1 MRLWGNRPPEEGVG
15 DSRFGAL
22 LRRLEDLGRS
32 IALGASLSGKRR
44 LRGQAEDQSAEST
57 TGDEAASRRIADIAR
72 YDRAYFQR
80 WLLIGAL
87 IGVVAGLGA
96 IAFYAA
102 IALCSQLLLGGIA
115 GFYPPNPA
123 SEGATV
129 IRPILRPWL
138 IPVVT
143 TLGGLV
149 TGIIVFSLAPEAE
162 GHGTDAAIEA
172 FHEKKGYIR
181 GRIPIVKLVASAIT
195 IGSGGSAGREGPT
208 AQISA
213 GFGSWLATL
222 LHLDDHDRRI
232 AMAAGIGSGIGSI
245 FKAPIGGA
253 ILSAEILYKRDFE
266 ADALF
271 PSFIASVVGFS
282 IYGAWSG
289 WTPIFGLGGH
299 FTFDHPINLIAYLIL
314 GVCAG
319 GIGLLYPKTL
329 YGIRDFFARWH
340 IPNYFKPAI
349 GGLLVGLIGLAVPQ
363 ALGMG
368 YGYVQFGVNSDFF
381 KLGAWLMALLIVVKI
396 ITTSLTIGSGGSGG
410 VFGPGMVI
418 GGFLGGALWALLHTV
433 APWMVAGMQPGAF
446 VVVGMGAFFGG
457 IAKAPLAVILMV
469 AEMTGEYSLIV
480 PAMLATMV
488 AYLVSGDIS
497 IYEKQVPTRLDSP
510 AHRDDFAL
518 LLEGAQGAVAL
529 QGSSPIQRARFALP
543 RRRRATR
550 NDLSDP
556 MERLHV
562 ADAMQRK
569 VLCVAETEPF
579 GNLRDL
585 VEEQGCALVVN
596 TQRVLVGI
604 VTQPDVR
611 AHDGAQKLT
620 ATDIAARPVITV
632 RPEETLQTAV
642 RRMSRRGLR
651 QLAVVTMGEEGPEP
665 VGVLRRSDAL
675 AAYVET
681 LVSGGGDQPERPQLS
696 RHAPHGSHDSSCGDT
711 PPTAPTEVNTPPT
724 APAPASQPTTRQG

>member
-1 MRLWGNRPPEEGVG
+1 MRVRQSHRAGRSAESTVGV
-15 DSRFGAL
+15 FV
-22 LRRLEDLGRS
+22 RRLEGLART
-32 IALGASLSGKRR
+32 IALGAPLRR
-44 LRGQAEDQSAEST
+44 RRAAVHADAMVGSQREPDAAAEETPSQ
-57 TGDEAASRRIADIAR
+57 RIADIAR
-72 YDRAYFQR
+72 YDRAYFRR

-87 IGVVAGLGA
+87 IGVVSGLGA
-96 IAFYAA
+96 IAFYTA
-102 IALCSQLLLGGIA
+102 IALCSRVLLGGIA

-123 SEGATV
+123 SEGATTAV
-129 IRPILRPWL
+129 PPLRPWL
-138 IPVVT
+138 IPIVT
-143 TLGGLV
+143 ALGGLL

-181 GRIPIVKLVASAIT
+181 GRIPLVKLVASAIT

-232 AMAAGIGSGIGSI
+232 AMAAGIGSGIGAI

-253 ILSAEILYKRDFE
+253 ILSSEILYKRDFE

-299 FTFDHPINLIAYLIL
+299 FTFNHPINLIAYLVL

-319 GIGLLYPKTL
+319 AVGLLYPRAL
-329 YGIRDFFARWH
+329 YGVRDFFAWLR
-340 IPNYFKPAI
+340 IPRFLKPAI
-349 GGLLVGLIGLAVPQ
+349 GGLLVGLIGMAVPQ

-368 YGYVQFGVNSDFF
+368 YGYVQFGVNSDYFH
-381 KLGAWLMALLIVVKI
+381 LAAWLMALLIFVKI
-396 ITTSLTIGSGGSGG
+396 ITTALTIGSGGSGG

-418 GGFLGGALWALLHTV
+418 GGFLGGALWAVLHAI

-446 VVVGMGAFFGG
+446 VVVGMGAYFGG

-488 AYLVSGDIS
+488 AYLVTGSTS

-510 AHRDDFAL
+510 AHRDDLAL
-518 LLEGAQGAVAL
+518 LLEGAQGAAAI
-529 QGSSPIQRARFALP
+529 QGGYRAPDSQASLRQRPQGQKA
-543 RRRRATR
+543 
-550 NDLSDP
+550 DP
-556 MERLHV
+556 MERLRV
-562 ADAMQRK
+562 ADAMQTDI
-569 VLCVAETEPF
+569 LILPETEPF
-579 GNLRDL
+579 RNLRDL
-585 VEEQGCALVVN
+585 VEEQGCALIVN
-596 TQRVLVGI
+596 AQGALVGI

-611 AHDGAQKLT
+611 AYDDTPGADTLT
-620 ATDIAARPVITV
+620 AADMAARPVITV

-642 RRMSRRGLR
+642 RRLSLRGLR
-651 QLAVVTMGEEGPEP
+651 QLAVVRTDESGSVPI
-665 VGVLRRSDAL
+665 GVLRRSDAL

-681 LVSGGGDQPERPQLS
+681 LASNM
-696 RHAPHGSHDSSCGDT
+696 
-711 PPTAPTEVNTPPT
+711 APTMTP
-724 APAPASQPTTRQG
+724 AENVGDY